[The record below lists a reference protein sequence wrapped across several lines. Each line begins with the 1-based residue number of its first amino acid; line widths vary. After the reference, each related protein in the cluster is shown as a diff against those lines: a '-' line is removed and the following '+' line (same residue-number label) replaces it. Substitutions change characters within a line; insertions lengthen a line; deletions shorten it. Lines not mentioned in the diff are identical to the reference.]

1 MSLVVVGLS
10 HHNAGVDT
18 RERFAFRTG
27 TLDAALRALAATDAV
42 EEGAIIQTCNRTE
55 VYARVAREPSRTII
69 DWLHRWHGIEDGR
82 HDECFFSFSGE
93 SAVRHMFRVGG
104 GLDSLVLGEP
114 QIGGQVK
121 QAWQAAAA
129 AGTLGPVLGRLF
141 QHAFQCTKRVRTET
155 TVGRHP
161 VTVPYAVMMLAQQI
175 FADLPSSRVLML
187 GAGEMIGLCAR
198 HFRGQRVTDLRIL
211 NRSAERADELARQV
225 GATSGGLD
233 AIDANLRWADIIVAC
248 TASSEPLI
256 SRQALRQAMG
266 ARRHRPLLIVD
277 IAVPRDV
284 EAAAE
289 RIDDVYLYT
298 IDDLDQVLTANRRER
313 EQAAADAEAIVDTE
327 VTAFQQW
334 LGIHEAGAALTEF
347 RRHAEQHAAELLA
360 SGRRQL
366 RAGSDPQQVLDQLA
380 ERLVH
385 RLLHGPTLKLREQ
398 AARGELQQ
406 VNALRS
412 LFEDSE
418 DQ

>member
-27 TLDAALRALAATDAV
+27 TLDAALQNLAAMETVD
-42 EEGAIIQTCNRTE
+42 ECAIIQTCNRTE
-55 VYARVAREPSRTII
+55 VYTRATGDPGRTTA
-69 DWLHRWHGIEDGR
+69 DWLHRWHGIDDRR
-82 HDECFFSFSGE
+82 HDDCFFSFSGE

-141 QHAFQCTKRVRTET
+141 QHAFQCTKRVRSET

-161 VTVPYAVMMLAQQI
+161 VTVPYAVMMLARQI
-175 FADLPSSRVLML
+175 FADLPSTRVLML

-211 NRSAERADELARQV
+211 NRSAQRGNELARQV
-225 GATSGGLD
+225 GATSAGLD

-248 TASSEPLI
+248 TASDEPLV
-256 SRQALRQAMG
+256 SRQALQQAMA

-284 EAAAE
+284 EAAVE
-289 RIDDVYLYT
+289 QIDDVYLYT
-298 IDDLDQVLTANRRER
+298 IDDLDQVLAANRRER
-313 EQAAADAEAIVDTE
+313 EQAAADAEAIVDAE
-327 VTAFQQW
+327 VATFQGW

-347 RRHAEQHAAELLA
+347 RRHAERHAAELLA
-360 SGRRQL
+360 TGRQQL

-385 RLLHGPTLKLREQ
+385 RLLHGPTVKLREQ

-406 VNALRS
+406 VHALRS
-412 LFEDSE
+412 LFDDSE
-418 DQ
+418 EQ